1 MDAVKAHVAGAD
13 DAHDGVQVG
22 AVVVAQ
28 AAGLVDKAGDLQN
41 VVVKN
46 AHGVG
51 VGQHQTGGILA
62 QHGTERVQIHAA
74 VRAGGDVHHL
84 IAAHGGGGGVGAV
97 GAVGHDDLGALV
109 VAPGIVVL
117 LDQQHTGELAVSTGG
132 RLEGHVVHAG
142 DLAQVGLG
150 GVQHL
155 LHALL
160 VGGGR
165 ERMDGGKALQRS
177 HLLVDAGVILHGAG
191 AQGIK
196 AAVDAVHLLA
206 KLGIVAG
213 DIGLAHLRQGG
224 LDLTLQGSGQLH
236 LRHVAGGQ
244 KAAMTAGNALFKN
257 QLHFAS
263 TSFTMATVL
272 SMASFVTFSVA
283 HHRMPPSTGRP
294 PKIPA
299 SDRAERTSS
308 VLGISVTNS
317 WKKSP
322 E

>member
-1 MDAVKAHVAGAD
+1 MRRGEGLVQVHVDAVKAHVAGAD

-28 AAGLVDKAGDLQN
+28 ATGLVDKAGDLQN

-117 LDQQHTGELAVSTGG
+117 LDQQHTGKLAVSASS

-142 DLAQVGLG
+142 DLAQV
-150 GVQHL
+150 
-155 LHALL
+155 ATWRCPAPAARP
-160 VGGGR
+160 VGR
-165 ERMDGGKALQRS
+165 A
-177 HLLVDAGVILHGAG
+177 AGESGWTAV
-191 AQGIK
+191 K
-196 AAVDAVHLLA
+196 PSSAA
-206 KLGIVAG
+206 
-213 DIGLAHLRQGG
+213 
-224 LDLTLQGSGQLH
+224 
-236 LRHVAGGQ
+236 
-244 KAAMTAGNALFKN
+244 
-257 QLHFAS
+257 
-263 TSFTMATVL
+263 
-272 SMASFVTFSVA
+272 
-283 HHRMPPSTGRP
+283 
-294 PKIPA
+294 
-299 SDRAERTSS
+299 TSS
-308 VLGISVTNS
+308 SMRGLYFMVQEPRG
-317 WKKSP
+317 
-322 E
+322 